1 MQKFVK
7 VRGFDEWF
15 MLLER
20 PEDVPENL
28 PEMMQIRMKQSVSK
42 DLFQSAAGL
51 DNMLMG
57 HLSTIAHNAPDYVG
71 MIQQHGTI
79 LVREKGSWMTLGKM
93 QIVEEV
99 ESTDYPTDSVEYDI
113 VVCENDAHAPKEW
126 LDYLSLRFPG
136 RAVHVIS
143 YFRSRDDEY
152 VKSIFQKCNL
162 ITFSTTFT
170 SFDWF
175 HKLVNNL
182 PDRQVKIVGRS
193 SNKKSWVYAQ
203 NIIFDKNKNVELEVV

>member
-7 VRGFDEWF
+7 VRGYDEWF

-20 PEDVPENL
+20 PEDVPEN
-28 PEMMQIRMKQSVSK
+28 MSQTMQMRMKQSVSK
-42 DLFQSAAGL
+42 DLFHSTAGL

-57 HLSTIAHNAPDYVG
+57 HLSIIAHNAPDYVG

-79 LVREKGSWMTLGKM
+79 LVREIGSWMTLGKM
-93 QIVEEV
+93 QIVDEV

-113 VVCENDAHAPKEW
+113 VVCENDAHAPKDW
-126 LDYLSLRFPG
+126 LDYLSSRYPD
-136 RAVHVIS
+136 RSVHVIS

-152 VKSIFQKCNL
+152 VKDIFEKCNL

-175 HKLVNNL
+175 HKLINNL

-193 SNKKSWVYAQ
+193 SNNRSWVYAQ
-203 NIIFDKNKNVELEVV
+203 NIIFGRKIELEIV